1 MSGHVT
7 VRLVS
12 QDDVPA
18 SPRVLRTSGST
29 PIGVAPRYLVR

>member
-18 SPRVLRTSGST
+18 SQRVLRTSGST

>member
-7 VRLVS
+7 VRLVT

-18 SPRVLRTSGST
+18 AQRVLRTSGST